1 MKILRLLNIIRNMGM
16 RYTQFR
22 LFYEFRRKT
31 GLLKSKFPTQP
42 KFIDCTI
49 TLDEWK
55 KNAPKFFFESKESL
69 KITKNQHSELHET
82 FNDIKNY
89 AYTYFSKT
97 KLSLGKDFDWITNP
111 ETGYKYE
118 LIHWSQIVDLSKQA
132 GDIKYVWEKARFSF
146 LYDIIRYDYHFDKD
160 CSKLVFNEIE
170 SFLGHN
176 PINLG
181 PNYRCSQEIS
191 LRILNWSFAL
201 YYYRNSAALTEERFK
216 SIMNAIYWQLHHVY
230 NNINFSR
237 IAVRNNHALTETLM
251 LFLGGLLFPF
261 LPDTKKWSVKGKKW
275 FQEEIAYQIYKD
287 GTFLQFSMNY
297 HRVVIQLLTWG
308 IKLGEIH
315 DSPFNSTVYERAKK
329 SLYFLRQCQD
339 EQSGK
344 LPNYGANDGAL
355 FFKLT
360 NDDYRVYTSQLND
373 LSAVLFNEV
382 SKQDESQRWYGIT
395 NAKIITQEYNNLAAF
410 PLGGNFVINDGST
423 KTFIKCAQYKDR
435 PGHADNLHVDIWLDG
450 ENYIWDTGSYK
461 YNTTEE
467 YSEFFSRCHGH
478 NTVSLDGRDQ
488 MLKGSRFIWNY
499 WTKKAKANLSET
511 PNTHEFSGQFQG
523 FPELGNK
530 IVHKRSLSKKKGRNK
545 WTISDSLQNAENLTA
560 QLYWHFNPET
570 YNQIDI
576 VCKDCDGK
584 LLNPVIEEKWC
595 SNYYGEIEPSI
606 RHTYMSETG
615 FETTIE
621 IKSK

>member
-1 MKILRLLNIIRNMGM
+1 M
-16 RYTQFR
+16 RYTLYR
-22 LFYEFRRKT
+22 LFYEVRRKM
-31 GLLKSKFPTQP
+31 GLLKLRFPSQP
-42 KFIDCTI
+42 RPINCSL
-49 TLDEWK
+49 TLEEWR

-69 KITKNQHSELHET
+69 KITKNKYSKLQET
-82 FNDIKNY
+82 YDDIQNSI
-89 AYTYFSKT
+89 YTFFSKT

-111 ETGYKYE
+111 ETGYQYDLK
-118 LIHWSQIVDLSKQA
+118 HWSKIVDLSKEA
-132 GDIKYVWEKARFSF
+132 GDIKFVWEKARFSF

-160 CSKLVFNEIE
+160 CSEIVFNEIE
-170 SFLGHN
+170 SFLVHN

-191 LRILNWSFAL
+191 LRILNWTFAL
-201 YYYRNSAALTEERFK
+201 YYYRNSAALTEKRFN

-237 IAVRNNHALTETLM
+237 IAVRNNHALTETLT
-251 LFLGGLLFPF
+251 LYLSGLLFPF
-261 LPDTKKWSVKGKKW
+261 LPDTKKWSKKGKIW
-275 FQEEIAYQIYKD
+275 FEEEIAYQIYED

-297 HRVVIQLLTWG
+297 HRVAIQLLTWG
-308 IKLGEIH
+308 IKLAEIH
-315 DSPFNSTVYERAKK
+315 EDPFNSIVYKRAEK

-382 SKQDESQRWYGIT
+382 SKQDESQQWYGV
-395 NAKIITQEYNNLAAF
+395 NNSKIITKENNKLAAF

-423 KTFIKCAQYKDR
+423 KTFVKCAQYKDR
-435 PGHADNLHVDIWLDG
+435 PGDADNLHVDIWLDG
-450 ENYIWDTGSYK
+450 ANYIWDTGSYK

-467 YSEFFSRCHGH
+467 CGDFFVGCKAH
-478 NTVSLDGRDQ
+478 NTVSLDGKEQ

-499 WTKKAKANLSET
+499 WTKKAKASLSET
-511 PNTHEFSGQFQG
+511 TKSYVFNGQFQG

-530 IVHKRSLSKKKGRNK
+530 IVHKRSISKKKGQNQ
-545 WTISDSLQNAENLTA
+545 WNIVDSIQNADNLSA
-560 QLYWHFNPET
+560 QLYWHFNPRT
-570 YNQIDI
+570 YGQIDI
-576 VCKDCDGK
+576 ICKDRDGN
-584 LLNPVIEEKWC
+584 LLDPIIEEKWC
-595 SNYYGEIEPSI
+595 SNYYGEKEPSI
-606 RHTYMSETG
+606 RHIYISETG
-615 FETTIE
+615 FETIIE
-621 IKSK
+621 INSK

>member
-1 MKILRLLNIIRNMGM
+1 M
-16 RYTQFR
+16 RYTLFR
-22 LFYEFRRKT
+22 LFYELSRKT

-42 KFIDCTI
+42 EFVDCSSS
-49 TLDEWK
+49 LDEWRE
-55 KNAPKFFFESKESL
+55 NAPEFFFESKESL
-69 KITKNQHSELHET
+69 KIAKNPHSKLQET
-82 FNDIKNY
+82 FNDIQNY
-89 AYTYFSKT
+89 TYTYFSRR

-111 ETGYKYE
+111 ETGYQYE
-118 LIHWSQIVDLSKQA
+118 LKHWSKIVDLSKHA
-132 GDIKYVWEKARFSF
+132 GDIKFVWEKARFSF

-160 CSKLVFNEIE
+160 CSKLVFSEIE
-170 SFLGHN
+170 SFLAHN

-191 LRILNWSFAL
+191 LRILNWTFAL
-201 YYYRNSAALTEERFK
+201 YYYRNSKELTEERFNA
-216 SIMNAIYWQLHHVY
+216 IMNAIYWQLHHVY

-251 LFLGGLLFPF
+251 LFLGGILFPF

-275 FQEEIAYQIYKD
+275 FQEEVAYQIYKD

-297 HRVVIQLLTWG
+297 HRVAIQLLTWG
-308 IKLGEIH
+308 IKLSEIH
-315 DSPFNSTVYERAKK
+315 NSRFNSTVYNRAKK

-339 EQSGK
+339 NKSGK

-373 LSAVLFNEV
+373 LSAILFNEV
-382 SKQDESQRWYGIT
+382 SKKDESQEWYGV
-395 NAKIITQEYNNLAAF
+395 NNPNIITQEYNNLASF
-410 PLGGNFVINDGST
+410 PLGGNFVINDDLT

-435 PGHADNLHVDIWLDG
+435 PGHADNLHVDLWLDG

-467 YSEFFSRCHGH
+467 YSEFFPRCHGH
-478 NTVSLDGRDQ
+478 NTVSLDGKDQ

-499 WTKKAKANLSET
+499 WTKKAKANLSEIDDSFLF
-511 PNTHEFSGQFQG
+511 NGQFQG

-530 IVHKRSLSKKKGRNK
+530 IIHKRALSKKKGQNK
-545 WTISDSLQNAENLTA
+545 WTISDSIQNAENITA
-560 QLYWHFNPET
+560 QLYWHFNPKT
-570 YNQIDI
+570 YSQIDI
-576 VCKDCDGK
+576 VCKDCDGNI
-584 LLNPVIEEKWC
+584 LNPTIEEKWC
-595 SNYYGEIEPSI
+595 SNYYGEKEPSI
-606 RHTYMSETG
+606 RHTYISRTS

-621 IKSK
+621 IKLK